1 MNTDHLLRIATTL
14 EQALAHLD
22 RYTPDDEL
30 YDLFRNAAIK
40 SFELGL
46 ESGGKALRRAL
57 KAYLGSSRTA
67 DALSF
72 NDVIRQSL
80 KHGIFTSDEAER
92 WLKYRVNRNTTAHD
106 YGERFAN
113 ETLVLLPSFASDLRQ
128 IAVPLRIATE

>member
-1 MNTDHLLRIATTL
+1 MKTDHLVRIATTL
-14 EQALAHLD
+14 EQALERLKPL
-22 RYTPDDEL
+22 TQDDEL

-46 ESGGKALRRAL
+46 ETGGKAIRRAL
-57 KAYLGSSRTA
+57 KEFMGSSRAT

-72 NDVIRQSL
+72 NDVFRNAAKYQIV
-80 KHGIFTSDEAER
+80 TSDEAER

-113 ETLVLLPSFASDLRQ
+113 ETLLLLPAFACDLL
-128 IAVPLRIATE
+128 ILATKLENA